1 MNIFKIK
8 PAFFSIMVL
17 LIIASSCDIK
27 KESTENIENE
37 DSDTLV
43 ITKAQ
48 LDLNNMA
55 IGKAE
60 TKDFPMTVNVTGMI
74 DVPPQN
80 KAMVNAIKG
89 GYIKRTPLLVGNVVK
104 KGDFLVSI
112 ENPEFLK
119 LQQSYLE
126 VKSQLSFL
134 EMEYQ
139 RQKQLFEENISSQK
153 NYLKA
158 ESDYNTA
165 KASST
170 GLRKQ
175 LEMLNFSVA
184 QIETGQMT
192 SVTNIYAPI
201 SGVISTMNIAMGSFV
216 ADATTILE
224 IVDTEHIHLELNI
237 FEKDILRLKIGQSI
251 QFKIPEASQETF
263 EAQIYLIGAT
273 IQPNRTIQVHAHLM
287 DESNHN
293 FLPGMFVEAA
303 IQSDVRQVMA
313 LPEEAVVSHDDE
325 HFVLQL
331 VETSEAPFTFK
342 KQRVDIG
349 VYRDGF
355 VEILSALEKDAQF
368 LIKGAYYVMGE

>member
-1 MNIFKIK
+1 MSISQIK
-8 PAFFSIMVL
+8 LVNPIIVL
-17 LIIASSCDIK
+17 TMFLILGCETKKASS
-27 KESTENIENE
+27 ETAELE
-37 DSDTLV
+37 DKNTVL
-43 ITKAQ
+43 ITAAQ
-48 LDLNNMA
+48 FNLNNMA
-55 IGKAE
+55 LGKAE
-60 TKDFPMTVNVTGMI
+60 TKDFSITVNVTGMI

-80 KAMVNAIKG
+80 KAVVNAIMG

-126 VKSQLSFL
+126 INSRLSFL

-139 RQKQLFEENISSQK
+139 RQKQLFEENITSQK

-158 ESDYNTA
+158 ESDFNTA
-165 KASST
+165 KASAT

-175 LEMLNFSVA
+175 LEMLNFSMP
-184 QIETGQMT
+184 QIESGQMS

-201 SGVISTMNIAMGSFV
+201 SGMISKMNVAMGSFV

-224 IVDTEHIHLELNI
+224 IVDTEHIHLEMNV
-237 FEKDILRLKIGQSI
+237 FEKDILTLKKGQSI
-251 QFKIPEASQETF
+251 QFKIPESSNEIF
-263 EAQIYLIGAT
+263 EAEVFLIGAS
-273 IQPNRTIQVHAHLM
+273 IEPNRTIKVHAHLKN
-287 DESNHN
+287 EAGHN

-303 IQSDVRQVMA
+303 VESDTREVIA

-331 VETSEAPFTFK
+331 VESSEAQFTFK
-342 KQRVDIG
+342 KQQIDIG
-349 VYRDGF
+349 VNRNGF
-355 VEILSALEKDAQF
+355 VEIFSPLGEDAQF